1 MKRLLFIAILFLASA
16 GLYSQRFL
24 LVENQRSFKNHKIY
38 PGDEITFRIPD
49 EKVKI
54 HDLVIDLNDSSIVFE
69 MMGEVQFKE
78 ITAIYLD
85 NYLVKLL
92 QPFSLLAGSL
102 YFGIDSF
109 NRLIN
114 NDSPVILAETFYISA
129 GIVAFS
135 FALTPFRQRKLNTA
149 GKWQLRVIDL
159 NDYKFNGS

>member
-1 MKRLLFIAILFLASA
+1 MLFLVST
-16 GLYSQRFL
+16 GLFSQRFL
-24 LVENQRSFKNHKIY
+24 LVENQHSFKNHKIY
-38 PGDEITFRIPD
+38 PGDEISFRIPD

-54 HDLVIDLNDSSIVFE
+54 RDLVVDLKDSSIVFE
-69 MMGEVQFKE
+69 MMGEVQLKE

-92 QPFSLLAGSL
+92 QPLTLLAGSL

-129 GIVAFS
+129 GILAFS
-135 FALTPFRQRKLNTA
+135 FALTPLRQRKLNTS

-159 NDYKFNGS
+159 NDYRVSGS